1 MNIRI
6 KDILKQ
12 LDIDCYLIYDF
23 RGSNY
28 IGRRIIEFTNPTTR
42 RWIALYTKDRELQ
55 LVIPKLE
62 ESIFADVQ
70 AEKHI
75 YATYEEMQ
83 AILKKLLSSY
93 KTIAMDFSP
102 ENGIPVIDVIPHG
115 FYTMVQSINLK
126 AKLVS
131 SADLTQYLSSTWN
144 KTQYASHKT
153 AALLLTEI
161 VQKALSEI
169 KGQMKS
175 GKTVTDYD
183 IEQFILG
190 EYKKNNLVTEPH
202 LAVVA
207 TDMRASNPHYWP
219 TEKKNYVIKPNSLLL
234 LDIWAKL
241 DEKDAIFAD
250 ITQMAWI
257 GPEKVPT
264 KVQEVWE
271 VVRDARDIGIEYVM
285 NHAKKDIQGYEVDRE
300 VRKYIESK
308 GYGKYF
314 VHRTGHSIDSNDHGN
329 GANIDDYETHDLRV
343 LLPHTGFSIEPGIY
357 LPEFGV
363 RSEINMYISEDKKG
377 EVTTPRQTELF
388 IV

>member
-1 MNIRI
+1 M
-6 KDILKQ
+6 KQLLKK

-28 IGRRIIEFTNPTTR
+28 IGRRIIGFTNPTTR
-42 RWIALYTKDRELQ
+42 RWIALYSQNKELQ
-55 LVIPKLE
+55 LIIPRLE
-62 ESIFADVQ
+62 ESIFAEVT
-70 AEKHI
+70 AEKHV
-75 YATYEEMQ
+75 YETYEEMQ

-115 FYTMVQSINLK
+115 FYTLIQSLTPK
-126 AKLVS
+126 AKIIS

-144 KTQYASHKT
+144 KTQYASHKK

-161 VQKALSEI
+161 VQKALAEI
-169 KGQMKS
+169 KRLLKS
-175 GKTVTDYD
+175 GKTVTDYA

-190 EYKKNNLVTEPH
+190 EYKKNNLITEPH

-207 TDMRASNPHYWP
+207 TDARASNPHYWP
-219 TEKKNYVIKPNSLLL
+219 TEKKNYAIKPNSLLL

-257 GPEKVPT
+257 GPEKIPAR
-264 KVQEVWE
+264 VQEVWE
-271 VVRDARDIGIEYVM
+271 VVRDARDKGIAYVM
-285 NHAKKDIQGYEVDRE
+285 SNIGKDIQGYEVDRE
-300 VRKYIESK
+300 VRNYIESK

-329 GANIDDYETHDLRV
+329 GANIDNYETHDLRA

-363 RSEINMYISEDKKG
+363 RSEINMYITEDKKG
-377 EVTTPRQTELF
+377 EVTTPPQTELF